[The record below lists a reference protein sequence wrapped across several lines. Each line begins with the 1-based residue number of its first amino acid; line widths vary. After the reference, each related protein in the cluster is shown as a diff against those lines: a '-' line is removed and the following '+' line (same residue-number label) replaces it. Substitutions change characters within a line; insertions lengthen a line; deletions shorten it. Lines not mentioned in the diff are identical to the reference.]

1 MDNTTE
7 QVEKLYKLALDA
19 KHSMHLAG
27 SLGKDHLRARM
38 EHYLEA
44 DCGCISA
51 LTDEPISSVLEEV
64 ERRYTNGD
72 W

>member
-1 MDNTTE
+1 MTE
-7 QVEKLYKLALDA
+7 QVEKLYKLALNA

-27 SLGKDHLRARM
+27 SLGSQQLRVRM

-44 DCGCISA
+44 DCGCIAA
-51 LTDEPISSVLEEV
+51 LTGEPISKVLEEV